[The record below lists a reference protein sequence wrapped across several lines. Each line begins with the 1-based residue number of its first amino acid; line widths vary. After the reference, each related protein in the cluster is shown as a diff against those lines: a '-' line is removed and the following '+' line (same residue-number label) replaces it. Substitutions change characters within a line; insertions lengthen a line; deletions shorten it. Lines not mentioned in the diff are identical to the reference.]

1 MIILLAPKG
10 EPSGTTDQDK
20 SGKDL
25 PPDALWK
32 QGTTKAKS
40 PRDKKKH
47 GKGSAANVDL
57 TSNQHLETA
66 MPIVFRNNRNQC
78 YLNSVALLLL
88 KAAACTNASTGG
100 IQTALSESARLRD
113 VEILGTPVWKNLLRG
128 WRQPRQQRDVL
139 ELLHFI
145 SARLRCPA
153 LARPR
158 RFMDHPTTHPHIT
171 MNRIKCRKWS
181 LTGKELSSSRHLSRP
196 QSWC

>member
-78 YLNSVALLLL
+78 YLNSVALF
-88 KAAACTNASTGG
+88 T
-100 IQTALSESARLRD
+100 SESCSMYQRFNRWHSDGTERVSQVTRRRDPGHSSLEESAKRLEAATPTARC
-113 VEILGTPVWKNLLRG
+113 LGTLAFYLSQAKMPSTRST
-128 WRQPRQQRDVL
+128 QT
-139 ELLHFI
+139 LHG
-145 SARLRCPA
+145 S
-153 LARPR
+153 
-158 RFMDHPTTHPHIT
+158 PHYA
-171 MNRIKCRKWS
+171 S
-181 LTGKELSSSRHLSRP
+181 PHHHES
-196 QSWC
+196 